1 MTVRKLNDEGQ
12 IDLARE
18 YIIDMFDELKN
29 RVSVPNMIMAMQMQT
44 ADLAYDTAPSNTVA
58 TSMLLEVIN
67 MKLRMEME
75 EERGRRVMNI
85 FVLAGNPWDSAKMQ
99 CDKHV
104 VKMPLE
110 TAQMLCSVWHRYGHG
125 DKVPYKEAHKNTLA
139 HYGQEILNRTTNGYT
154 IMDKSYVQSTQED
167 MVGHISV
174 KQ

>member
-18 YIIDMFDELKN
+18 YIIDMFEELQE

-75 EERGRRVMNI
+75 EG
-85 FVLAGNPWDSAKMQ
+85 
-99 CDKHV
+99 
-104 VKMPLE
+104 
-110 TAQMLCSVWHRYGHG
+110 
-125 DKVPYKEAHKNTLA
+125 KEDLV
-139 HYGQEILNRTTNGYT
+139 
-154 IMDKSYVQSTQED
+154 DD
-167 MVGHISV
+167 
-174 KQ
+174 

>member
-18 YIIDMFDELKN
+18 YIIDMFEELQD

-75 EERGRRVMNI
+75 EE
-85 FVLAGNPWDSAKMQ
+85 
-99 CDKHV
+99 
-104 VKMPLE
+104 
-110 TAQMLCSVWHRYGHG
+110 
-125 DKVPYKEAHKNTLA
+125 KEDLV
-139 HYGQEILNRTTNGYT
+139 
-154 IMDKSYVQSTQED
+154 DD
-167 MVGHISV
+167 
-174 KQ
+174 

>member
-18 YIIDMFDELKN
+18 YIIDMFEELQN

-75 EERGRRVMNI
+75 EE
-85 FVLAGNPWDSAKMQ
+85 
-99 CDKHV
+99 
-104 VKMPLE
+104 
-110 TAQMLCSVWHRYGHG
+110 
-125 DKVPYKEAHKNTLA
+125 KEV
-139 HYGQEILNRTTNGYT
+139 E
-154 IMDKSYVQSTQED
+154 E
-167 MVGHISV
+167 
-174 KQ
+174 

>member
-18 YIIDMFDELKN
+18 YIIEMVDEFKN

-75 EERGRRVMNI
+75 EG
-85 FVLAGNPWDSAKMQ
+85 
-99 CDKHV
+99 
-104 VKMPLE
+104 
-110 TAQMLCSVWHRYGHG
+110 
-125 DKVPYKEAHKNTLA
+125 KEDLVD
-139 HYGQEILNRTTNGYT
+139 E
-154 IMDKSYVQSTQED
+154 
-167 MVGHISV
+167 
-174 KQ
+174 

>member
-18 YIIDMFDELKN
+18 YIIDMFQELKN

-75 EERGRRVMNI
+75 EGEEV
-85 FVLAGNPWDSAKMQ
+85 
-99 CDKHV
+99 
-104 VKMPLE
+104 E
-110 TAQMLCSVWHRYGHG
+110 
-125 DKVPYKEAHKNTLA
+125 E
-139 HYGQEILNRTTNGYT
+139 
-154 IMDKSYVQSTQED
+154 
-167 MVGHISV
+167 
-174 KQ
+174 

>member
-67 MKLRMEME
+67 MKLRMKME
-75 EERGRRVMNI
+75 EG
-85 FVLAGNPWDSAKMQ
+85 
-99 CDKHV
+99 
-104 VKMPLE
+104 
-110 TAQMLCSVWHRYGHG
+110 
-125 DKVPYKEAHKNTLA
+125 KEDLV
-139 HYGQEILNRTTNGYT
+139 
-154 IMDKSYVQSTQED
+154 DD
-167 MVGHISV
+167 
-174 KQ
+174 

>member
-44 ADLAYDTAPSNTVA
+44 ADLAYDTAPSRTVA

-75 EERGRRVMNI
+75 EGEEV
-85 FVLAGNPWDSAKMQ
+85 
-99 CDKHV
+99 
-104 VKMPLE
+104 E
-110 TAQMLCSVWHRYGHG
+110 
-125 DKVPYKEAHKNTLA
+125 E
-139 HYGQEILNRTTNGYT
+139 
-154 IMDKSYVQSTQED
+154 
-167 MVGHISV
+167 
-174 KQ
+174 

>member
-75 EERGRRVMNI
+75 EGEEVE
-85 FVLAGNPWDSAKMQ
+85 K
-99 CDKHV
+99 
-104 VKMPLE
+104 
-110 TAQMLCSVWHRYGHG
+110 
-125 DKVPYKEAHKNTLA
+125 
-139 HYGQEILNRTTNGYT
+139 
-154 IMDKSYVQSTQED
+154 
-167 MVGHISV
+167 
-174 KQ
+174 

>member
-18 YIIDMFDELKN
+18 YIIDMFQELQN

-75 EERGRRVMNI
+75 EGEEV
-85 FVLAGNPWDSAKMQ
+85 
-99 CDKHV
+99 
-104 VKMPLE
+104 E
-110 TAQMLCSVWHRYGHG
+110 
-125 DKVPYKEAHKNTLA
+125 E
-139 HYGQEILNRTTNGYT
+139 
-154 IMDKSYVQSTQED
+154 
-167 MVGHISV
+167 
-174 KQ
+174 